1 MNSVSRLYA
10 DLGGLSMT
18 GKRGVLWPT
27 PEEESRAA
35 QAVRAA
41 LGRMLRS
48 ARKQDMIAA
57 RAVYAEYFGI
67 GEEWP
72 KIALARGL
80 RRLRADPEVR
90 RLMRASRADPTTG
103 FIRPTAGAGWIT
115 VREAARLS
123 RYSEDH
129 IRKWLVGKGKIRS
142 RTVKGRIYV
151 NRSEIRSYARKMTVR
166 GYGPRED

>member
-18 GKRGVLWPT
+18 GKHGVLWSM
-27 PEEESRAA
+27 PEEESQAARAA
-35 QAVRAA
+35 RAA

-48 ARKQDMIAA
+48 AKKQDIIAA
-57 RAVYAEYFGI
+57 RAVYAEYFGV

-90 RLMRASRADPTTG
+90 RLIHASRADPTTR
-103 FIRPTAGAGWIT
+103 FVRPTAGAGWIT

-123 RYSEDH
+123 GYSEDH
-129 IRKWLVGKGKIRS
+129 IREWLVGKGKIRS
-142 RTVKGRIYV
+142 RIVAKRIYV
-151 NRSEIRSYARKMTVR
+151 NRSEIKSYVRKMTVR